1 MAIKRNFTGGP
12 NSEMQNGE
20 HKVTVTDL
28 KVGKSRSG
36 KPMLTVTFT
45 NDNDESVK
53 GFYVLENKVA
63 QIKIK
68 ELKVACGLAPDADG
82 MLLNGKRCGIAVERG
97 QPNSEGKTFMQII
110 GYGKESDVEESDT
123 FNKPTSIEAS
133 SESAD
138 SIPF

>member
-1 MAIKRNFTGGP
+1 MAIKRNFAGGS
-12 NSEMQNGE
+12 SEMANGE
-20 HKVTVTDL
+20 HKCTITDL
-28 KVGKSRSG
+28 KVGKSKAG

-82 MLLNGKRCGIAVERG
+82 MLLNGKRCGIAVEKG
-97 QPNSEGKTFMQII
+97 EPNAEGKSFMQIV
-110 GYGKESDVEESDT
+110 GYGKESDVEASTAPVESVQVDP
-123 FNKPTSIEAS
+123 NE
-133 SESAD
+133 
-138 SIPF
+138 IPF